1 LGGPRRKKLFLFFI
15 AISLF
20 GWTSGRLAASDL
32 KLVVIGDTSPEFFS
46 RKSPFFKEM
55 IDQINE
61 LQPDAVIH
69 LGDMIAGY
77 GLRRTEKQWDEFD
90 QLVSTIKAP
99 FFRVPGNHDIYSQK
113 SLEIYQRRY
122 GPTYYSVDLRG
133 YHLIFLWNVEENSL
147 GHLSR
152 QQYNW
157 LKADLGKSTE
167 RSGTFVFLHVP
178 NWTKTSKY
186 VLPFDKDF
194 WFNKVQPL
202 LRENKVLAVFAGH
215 YHRFGPTREI
225 EGIKYYIS
233 GGGGPRINNL
243 YVQHGGGNHFLL
255 VEASGNQFSVRV
267 VFRDRII
274 SAEEA
279 DVLKDVLR

>member
-1 LGGPRRKKLFLFFI
+1 VGQSVRKRLFLFFI
-15 AISLF
+15 AISLL
-20 GWTSGRLAASDL
+20 GWTSSQLAASDL
-32 KLVVIGDTSPEFFS
+32 RLVVISDTSPEFFS
-46 RKSPFFKEM
+46 RKSPFLEEM
-55 IDQINE
+55 IARINE
-61 LQPDAVIH
+61 LEPEAVIH

-90 QLVSTIKAP
+90 QLVSKIKAP

-122 GPTYYSVDLRG
+122 GSTYYSVDLRG
-133 YHLIFLWNVEENSL
+133 YHLIFLWNVEENRL

-157 LKADLGKSTE
+157 LKADLEKSKE
-167 RSGTFVFLHVP
+167 RTGTFVFLHVP

-194 WFNKVQPL
+194 WFNKVQPVL
-202 LRENKVLAVFAGH
+202 LENKVLAVFAGH
-215 YHRFGPTREI
+215 YHRFGPLREI
-225 EGIKYYIS
+225 DGIKYYLS
-233 GGGGPRINNL
+233 GGGGPRINNR

-255 VEASGNQFSVRV
+255 VEASGDQFSVRV

-279 DVLKDVLR
+279 DVLRDVLK

>member
-1 LGGPRRKKLFLFFI
+1 MGQPERKKLFLFFI
-15 AISLF
+15 IISLF
-20 GWTSGRLAASDL
+20 GWTSSQLAASDL
-32 KLVVIGDTSPEFFS
+32 RLVVISDTSPEFFS
-46 RKSPFFKEM
+46 RKSPFLEEM
-55 IDQINE
+55 IARINE
-61 LQPDAVIH
+61 LEPEAVIH

-90 QLVSTIKAP
+90 QLVSKINAP

-122 GPTYYSVDLRG
+122 GSTYYSVDLRG
-133 YHLIFLWNVEENSL
+133 YHLIFLWNVEENRL

-157 LKADLGKSTE
+157 LKADLEKSKE
-167 RSGTFVFLHVP
+167 RTGTFVFLHVP

-194 WFNKVQPL
+194 WFDKVQPV

-225 EGIKYYIS
+225 DGIKYYLS

-255 VEASGNQFSVRV
+255 VEASGNQFGVRV

-279 DVLKDVLR
+279 DVLRDVLK